1 MPAPLAAALGI
12 VARYAAK
19 KGVAKAVKK
28 YGKQAVDKA
37 VRGGKKLA
45 DKANQKSKTG
55 NFKGRRTPEKDMK
68 QPIKKDKKGK
78 TYSVMGRPQLLT
90 RTARDAGGGLAIGM
104 TASEVA
110 RKKGVSKGSNKN
122 KEASKGSKFGDKKYV
137 KHGGKNK
144 ANVTK
149 EELKKSGLTL
159 TQYMNKW
166 NKSGKRP

>member
-1 MPAPLAAALGI
+1 MALPLAALRIAKAGRKVYKKVTGQKKLTKGQQQ
-12 VARYAAK
+12 VKKATNSQRVTKNTKNKGRAQGAAA
-19 KGVAKAVKK
+19 GVAGSAVAGNTVKT
-28 YGKQAVDKA
+28 
-37 VRGGKKLA
+37 
-45 DKANQKSKTG
+45 ANA
-55 NFKGRRTPEKDMK
+55 N
-68 QPIKKDKKGK
+68 
-78 TYSVMGRPQLLT
+78 
-90 RTARDAGGGLAIGM
+90 
-104 TASEVA
+104 
-110 RKKGVSKGSNKN
+110 NKN

>member
-1 MPAPLAAALGI
+1 MALPLAALRIAKAGREVYKKVTGQKKLTKGQKQ
-12 VARYAAK
+12 VKKATNAQRVTKNTKNKGRAQGAAA
-19 KGVAKAVKK
+19 GVAGSAVAGNTVKS
-28 YGKQAVDKA
+28 
-37 VRGGKKLA
+37 
-45 DKANQKSKTG
+45 ANA
-55 NFKGRRTPEKDMK
+55 KD
-68 QPIKKDKKGK
+68 
-78 TYSVMGRPQLLT
+78 
-90 RTARDAGGGLAIGM
+90 
-104 TASEVA
+104 
-110 RKKGVSKGSNKN
+110 SNKN